1 MNRSNAK
8 HISELLQGFYDTNPQ
23 LKEKLMEAR
32 IVRAWSEVLG
42 QAIMRAT
49 RNLYVKN
56 GVLYVYVNSS
66 VLRNELWLN
75 RENLKKSLNAH
86 AGMDVIRDLVIR

>member
-1 MNRSNAK
+1 MNRSNSK

-23 LKEKLMEAR
+23 LKQKLMEAR

-42 QAIMRAT
+42 QATMRAT

-56 GVLYVYVNSS
+56 GVLYVSVNSS

-75 RENLKKSLNAH
+75 RETLKKSLNAN